1 MSVFRPDPKPDYTG
15 QKLLKKSYTAK
26 KKTEAAKSHR
36 DFYNQVW
43 QKNPHKCF
51 ECGEIIPELKPMFI
65 HHLIQKHLQDKYSC
79 SLDQVE
85 NGVIVCWKDHS
96 QTHTDITKVPKIQA
110 QTFIMQKKYE
120 QFRIKK

>member
-26 KKTEAAKSHR
+26 KKAEAAKSHR

-51 ECGEIIPELKPMFI
+51 ECGAIVSQFHSRHI
-65 HHLIQKHLQDKYSC
+65 HHVIEKHWQGNYLC
-79 SLDQVE
+79 SLDQFE
-85 NGVIVCWKDHS
+85 NGVILCWNCHN
-96 QTHTDITKVPKIQA
+96 QVHTNIDKTQKVKAHI
-110 QTFIMQKKYE
+110 FIMQKKYE